1 MWDAVLRFNLGRLW
15 KLVLRNTELVS
26 RLQLA
31 EQLRTGGI
39 RASLAHDAVSTSR
52 FQLTWRYDSLCK
64 GQ

>member
-1 MWDAVLRFNLGRLW
+1 MWDAVLRLNLGLLW
-15 KLVLRNTELVS
+15 KLVLRNTQLVS
-26 RLQLA
+26 LFQLA

-39 RASLAHDAVSTSR
+39 SARLAHDAVSTSR